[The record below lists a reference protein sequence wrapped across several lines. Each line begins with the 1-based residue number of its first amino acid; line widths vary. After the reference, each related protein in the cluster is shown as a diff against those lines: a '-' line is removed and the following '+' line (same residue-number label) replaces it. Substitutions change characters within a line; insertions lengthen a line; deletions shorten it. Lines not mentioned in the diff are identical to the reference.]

1 MKNLFYLTILSFLF
15 SCNSTDQNKIKNIQI
30 KLANLDKSFS
40 NLTPN
45 KVGIAFR
52 GYKENIEL
60 VRSCVDTLESS
71 FAIRMNIYKGLKKTC
86 PKFLNIFTLTKKN
99 LESQILQIQS
109 LKKDIDNDLIPLD
122 SLKIYLDL
130 EEENTQKISDNVLE
144 LMELYD
150 FINSVNDSL
159 YEPIKIYA
167 ETLCS
172 KKEI

>member
-1 MKNLFYLTILSFLF
+1 MKYLFYLIIFSVLF
-15 SCNSTDQNKIKNIQI
+15 SCNSNDQNEIKNIQI
-30 KLANLDKSFS
+30 KLANLENSFS

-45 KVGIAFR
+45 KVSTAFS

-109 LKKDIDNDLIPLD
+109 LKKDIDNGLIPID
-122 SLKIYLDL
+122 SLNIYFSL
-130 EEENTQKISDNVLE
+130 EEKNTQKISDNVLE
-144 LMELYD
+144 LTELYD

>member
-1 MKNLFYLTILSFLF
+1 MKYLFYLIIFSVLF
-15 SCNSTDQNKIKNIQI
+15 NCNSNDQNEIKNIQI
-30 KLANLDKSFS
+30 KLANLENSFS

-45 KVGIAFR
+45 KVSIAFS

-109 LKKDIDNDLIPLD
+109 LKKDIDNDLIPID
-122 SLKIYLDL
+122 SLNIYFSL
-130 EEENTQKISDNVLE
+130 EEKNTQKISDNVLE
-144 LMELYD
+144 LTELYD

>member
-1 MKNLFYLTILSFLF
+1 
-15 SCNSTDQNKIKNIQI
+15 
-30 KLANLDKSFS
+30 
-40 NLTPN
+40 
-45 KVGIAFR
+45 
-52 GYKENIEL
+52 
-60 VRSCVDTLESS
+60 
-71 FAIRMNIYKGLKKTC
+71 MNIYKGLKKTC

-109 LKKDIDNDLIPLD
+109 LKKDIDNDLIPID
-122 SLKIYLDL
+122 SLNIYLDL
-130 EEENTQKISDNVLE
+130 EEKNTQKISDNVLE
-144 LMELYD
+144 LTELYD

>member
-1 MKNLFYLTILSFLF
+1 MF
-15 SCNSTDQNKIKNIQI
+15 SCNSNDQNEIKNIQI
-30 KLANLDKSFS
+30 KLANLENSFS

-45 KVGIAFR
+45 KVSIAFS

-109 LKKDIDNDLIPLD
+109 LKKDIDNGLIPID
-122 SLKIYLDL
+122 SLNIYFSL
-130 EEENTQKISDNVLE
+130 EEKNTQKISDNVLE
-144 LMELYD
+144 LTELYD

>member
-1 MKNLFYLTILSFLF
+1 MKYLFYLIIFSVLF
-15 SCNSTDQNKIKNIQI
+15 SCNSNDQNEIKNIQI
-30 KLANLDKSFS
+30 KLANLENSFS

-45 KVGIAFR
+45 KVSIAFS

-109 LKKDIDNDLIPLD
+109 LKKDIDDGLIPID
-122 SLKIYLDL
+122 SLNIYFSL
-130 EEENTQKISDNVLE
+130 EEKNTQKISDNVLE
-144 LMELYD
+144 LTELYD

>member
-1 MKNLFYLTILSFLF
+1 MKYLFYLIIFSVLF
-15 SCNSTDQNKIKNIQI
+15 SCNSNDQNEIKNIQI
-30 KLANLDKSFS
+30 KLANLENSFS

-45 KVGIAFR
+45 KVSIAFS

-109 LKKDIDNDLIPLD
+109 LKKDIDNGLIPID
-122 SLKIYLDL
+122 SLNIYFSL
-130 EEENTQKISDNVLE
+130 EEKNTQKISDNVLE
-144 LMELYD
+144 LTELYD

>member
-1 MKNLFYLTILSFLF
+1 MF
-15 SCNSTDQNKIKNIQI
+15 SCNSNDQNEIKNIQI
-30 KLANLDKSFS
+30 KLANLENSFS

-45 KVGIAFR
+45 KVSIAFS

-71 FAIRMNIYKGLKKTC
+71 FAVRMNIYKGLKKTC

-109 LKKDIDNDLIPLD
+109 LKKDIDDGLIPID
-122 SLKIYLDL
+122 SLNIYFSL
-130 EEENTQKISDNVLE
+130 EEKNTQKISDNVLE
-144 LMELYD
+144 LTELYD

>member
-1 MKNLFYLTILSFLF
+1 MKYLFYLIIFSVLF
-15 SCNSTDQNKIKNIQI
+15 NCNSNDQNEIKNIQI
-30 KLANLDKSFS
+30 KLASLENSFS

-45 KVGIAFR
+45 KVSIAFS

-109 LKKDIDNDLIPLD
+109 LKKDIDNGLIPID
-122 SLKIYLDL
+122 SLNIYFSL
-130 EEENTQKISDNVLE
+130 EEKNTQKISDNVLE
-144 LMELYD
+144 LTELYD